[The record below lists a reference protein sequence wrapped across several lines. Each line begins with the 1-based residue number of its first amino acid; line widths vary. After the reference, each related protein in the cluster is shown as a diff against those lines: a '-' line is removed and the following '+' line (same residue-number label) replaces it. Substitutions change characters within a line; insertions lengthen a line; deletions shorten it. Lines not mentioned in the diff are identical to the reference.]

1 MNGLIEM
8 DAGNPVCLLF
18 ILLSLLSSP
27 LLPTSFLSSGLL
39 YWPLFLSEALG
50 RDVCMRSTQRQCHF
64 FISRASSPFFC
75 FPDRYPTRKLIFHC
89 PPSCRGPLT
98 RLCLGPSVQGCA
110 QDPTTPVCCTIFG
123 LSFSALSSEI
133 SVVAGVYFLVLL
145 FFPPPPPS
153 LFISHH
159 LSAPVLVSVLASAF
173 S

>member
-1 MNGLIEM
+1 M
-8 DAGNPVCLLF
+8 
-18 ILLSLLSSP
+18 
-27 LLPTSFLSSGLL
+27 SF
-39 YWPLFLSEALG
+39 
-50 RDVCMRSTQRQCHF
+50 F

-89 PPSCRGPLT
+89 LPSCCGPLT

-145 FFPPPPPS
+145 FFPPPPHLFLSHIIFLPLSCVCIGLS
-153 LFISHH
+153 LFLMLMCVFHLPSHVFICLCLC
-159 LSAPVLVSVLASAF
+159 LSWLVFSCSQRFLA
-173 S
+173 